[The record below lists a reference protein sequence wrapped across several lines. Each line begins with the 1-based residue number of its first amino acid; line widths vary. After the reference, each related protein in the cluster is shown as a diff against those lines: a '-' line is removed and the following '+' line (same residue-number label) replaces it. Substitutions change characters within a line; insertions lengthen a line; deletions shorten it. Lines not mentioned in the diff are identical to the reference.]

1 MIRSRSSWDEGGETL
16 QEARPRMKT
25 ARTIGLGLLLVAA
38 GSAATL
44 SWAQQ
49 TQRPDGRRDGQN
61 QSTRVR
67 LAKLEADV
75 EMLQLE
81 QEAARAGLLDYLKK
95 CDRLELLHETDSL
108 TAVGMALEMAK
119 ELTGQD
125 ASKDRATAMALSLA
139 DDAEKQKID
148 AEASKDVKKLF
159 DVLNAAKAKRKKDF
173 WGKAMALSE
182 KKIELTEIRK
192 LYQTEAR

>member
-1 MIRSRSSWDEGGETL
+1 
-16 QEARPRMKT
+16 
-25 ARTIGLGLLLVAA
+25 
-38 GSAATL
+38 
-44 SWAQQ
+44 
-49 TQRPDGRRDGQN
+49 
-61 QSTRVR
+61 
-67 LAKLEADV
+67 
-75 EMLQLE
+75 MLQLE

-173 WGKAMALSE
+173 WEKAMALSE